1 MTILFMVSLGVLLL
15 ELTLTRL
22 FSIILW
28 YDYAF
33 MVISIAFF
41 GLGIGSLVVHILKG
55 KLNKVNLPSRL
66 LQSTMAFAISL
77 PVVLLIIGQLVPSNP
92 SFIYVF
98 FLASSIPFFFAGLSV
113 AMIYLSMPK
122 EITRLYFIDLLGAGA
137 AALVLDPVIQVL
149 GAESVLLSI
158 SLLVIAPT
166 LIAVLLLVRHQ
177 NGYVNKATSKENG
190 VSVPIENKLKIYGIM
205 VFGSAA
211 ILLVINIDF
220 NVFAIEPGISKGLY
234 YQLAKPQEYQ
244 HLSTQWNSFS
254 RIDVTN
260 QTYHNYNNEAAFQN
274 TSSENTGRSKALA
287 SIIIDADADTPVFR
301 WNGSFND
308 ISWVKQYMDY
318 LPYELLKANSTLVI
332 GSGGGEDIL
341 IALAGGS
348 KNVTAVEINPLI
360 ISKAKEFGRLAGN
373 LYDRKEVDVYVDD
386 GRRFISSSNSK
397 YDIITIKLVD
407 SWAAQLAGGY
417 ALSENYLYT
426 VEAFRQ
432 YLQHLDEDNG
442 MLVMVR
448 WNTELPSLMPLI
460 AESLRQEKR
469 GGGGGGESN
478 EDISKQIL
486 VVEDRPGIY
495 FTSNPQ
501 QTIYPVILIIKNSPF
516 TDSEINLAKTKI
528 ANNNAK
534 VIAMPDGYI
543 EPPYDR
549 LLLDKNYYRSQQL
562 QENFLESILS
572 GSAIDPKTFLDL
584 NLPTDDS
591 PFYFAREIIPKQMIV
606 LLETVLGVS
615 AVLSLLL
622 IYYSRKNRI
631 SLIRASSSSSSS
643 TSSWFHMIFVIF
655 IGLGFMFLEITFIQ
669 KFLLLLGTPIMALT
683 VILFS
688 ILASSGAG
696 AYLSGRLFGRS
707 PQRGMIISIPL
718 LITIIVTYYIFLQQI
733 IDHTMALDIHYRIGL
748 TFALLSPAG
757 VLMGFQFPS
766 AVRMSSFYA
775 QKHSQQ
781 PGTDNQRGDITL
793 LWGVNVIASVIG
805 TVLTAILSMIIGFS
819 GNLLVGAGLYLG
831 ALLSILVSL
840 RMVESKIKKEIIK

>member
-1 MTILFMVSLGVLLL
+1 VHSPLLVFLMTILFMVSLSVLLL

-41 GLGIGSLVVHILKG
+41 GLGIGSLLVHILKG
-55 KLNKVNLPSRL
+55 KLNEVNLPSRV
-66 LQSTMAFAISL
+66 LQSTMGFAISL
-77 PVVLLIIGQLVPSNP
+77 PIVLLVMGQLIPSNP

-98 FLASSIPFFFAGLSV
+98 YLSSSIPFFFAGLSV

-122 EITRLYFIDLLGAGA
+122 EITRLYFIDLIGAGA
-137 AALVLDPVIQVL
+137 AALILDPIIQVL

-158 SLLVIAPT
+158 SLLVLGPT
-166 LIAVLLLVRHQ
+166 LVAALFLVR
-177 NGYVNKATSKENG
+177 NSEGYIKKATDKENG

-254 RIDVTN
+254 RIDVTK
-260 QTYHNYNNEAAFQN
+260 QTHHNYNNEAAFQN

-301 WNGSFND
+301 WNGSFSD

-360 ISKAKEFGRLAGN
+360 ISKAKEFGKLAGN
-373 LYDRKEVDVYVDD
+373 LYDRKEVDVYIDD

-448 WNTELPSLMPLI
+448 WNIELPRLMPLI
-460 AESLRQEKR
+460 VESLRQETGKKA
-469 GGGGGGESN
+469 E
-478 EDISKQIL
+478 EISRHVAI
-486 VVEDRPGIY
+486 VEDRPGLY
-495 FTSNPQ
+495 FGANENR
-501 QTIYPVILIIKNSPF
+501 TIYPVLVMLKNKPF
-516 TDSEINLAKTKI
+516 TSSEISIINERARE
-528 ANNNAK
+528 NNAELF
-534 VIAMPDGYI
+534 VVPGVYAQ
-543 EPPYDR
+543 PPYGE
-549 LLLDKNYYRSQQL
+549 LLTVNSQFEPNKQH
-562 QENFLESILS
+562 QGFIGRNIETEKVNSIIELK
-572 GSAIDPKTFLDL
+572 P
-584 NLPTDDS
+584 PTDDS
-591 PFYFAREIIPKQMIV
+591 PFFFAREKVPEQMI
-606 LLETVLGVS
+606 LLLVTVLSVS
-615 AVLSLLL
+615 AVLALLL
-622 IYYSRKNRI
+622 IYYSKINNI
-631 SLIRASSSSSSS
+631 HLSSSSI
-643 TSSWFHMIFVIF
+643 SWLFILFAIF
-655 IGLGFMFLEITFIQ
+655 IGLGFMVIEITFIQ

-688 ILASSGAG
+688 ILASSGVG
-696 AYLSGRLFGRS
+696 AYLSGKLFGKN
-707 PQRGMIISIPL
+707 PHKGMIVSIPL
-718 LITIIVTYYIFLQQI
+718 LVTIIIIYYIFLQEI
-733 IDHTMALDIHYRIGL
+733 INHNIASEIHYRIGL

-766 AVRMSSFYA
+766 VVRISSLFA
-775 QKHSQQ
+775 QKDSQHL
-781 PGTDNQRGDITL
+781 GTDNRQGDVTL

-819 GNLLVGAGLYLG
+819 GSLLVGAALYSG
-831 ALLSILVSL
+831 AMISIIVSL
-840 RMVESKIKKEIIK
+840 RLAGTKLNKEIIK

>member
-1 MTILFMVSLGVLLL
+1 MHSPLLGFLMTILFMVSLSVLLL

-41 GLGIGSLVVHILKG
+41 GLGIGSLLVHILKG
-55 KLNKVNLPSRL
+55 KLNEVNLPSRV
-66 LQSTMAFAISL
+66 LQSTMGFAISL
-77 PVVLLIIGQLVPSNP
+77 PIVLLVMGQLIPSNP

-98 FLASSIPFFFAGLSV
+98 YLSSSIPFFFAGLSV

-137 AALVLDPVIQVL
+137 AALILDPIIQVL

-158 SLLVIAPT
+158 SLLVLGPT
-166 LIAVLLLVRHQ
+166 LVAALFLVRHSE
-177 NGYVNKATSKENG
+177 GIKKATDKENR
-190 VSVPIENKLKIYGIM
+190 VSIPIENKLKIYGIM

-254 RIDVTN
+254 RIDVTK
-260 QTYHNYNNEAAFQN
+260 QTHHNYNNKSAFQN

-301 WNGSFND
+301 WNGSFSD

-373 LYDRKEVDVYVDD
+373 LYDRKEVDVYIDD

-448 WNTELPSLMPLI
+448 WNIELPRLMPLI
-460 AESLRQEKR
+460 VESLRQETGKNA
-469 GGGGGGESN
+469 E
-478 EDISKQIL
+478 EISRHVAI
-486 VVEDRPGIY
+486 VEDRPGLY
-495 FTSNPQ
+495 FGANENR
-501 QTIYPVILIIKNSPF
+501 TIYPVLVMLKNKPF
-516 TDSEINLAKTKI
+516 TSSEINIINERARE
-528 ANNNAK
+528 NNAEQF
-534 VIAMPDGYI
+534 VLPGVYAQ
-543 EPPYDR
+543 PPYDE
-549 LLLDKNYYRSQQL
+549 LLTVNSQFGPNEQQQGL
-562 QENFLESILS
+562 GRNIETEKLNSIIELE
-572 GSAIDPKTFLDL
+572 P
-584 NLPTDDS
+584 PTDDS
-591 PFYFAREIIPKQMIV
+591 PFFFAREKVPEQMI
-606 LLETVLGVS
+606 LLLVTVLSVS
-615 AVLSLLL
+615 AVLALLL
-622 IYYSRKNRI
+622 IYYSKINNI
-631 SLIRASSSSSSS
+631 HLSSSSI
-643 TSSWFHMIFVIF
+643 SWLFILFAIF
-655 IGLGFMFLEITFIQ
+655 IGLGFMVIEITFIQ

-688 ILASSGAG
+688 ILASSGVG
-696 AYLSGRLFGRS
+696 AYLSGKLFGEN
-707 PQRGMIISIPL
+707 PHKGMIVSIPL
-718 LITIIVTYYIFLQQI
+718 LVTIILIYYIFLQEI
-733 IDHTMALDIHYRIGL
+733 INHNIASEINYRI
-748 TFALLSPAG
+748 
-757 VLMGFQFPS
+757 
-766 AVRMSSFYA
+766 
-775 QKHSQQ
+775 
-781 PGTDNQRGDITL
+781 
-793 LWGVNVIASVIG
+793 
-805 TVLTAILSMIIGFS
+805 
-819 GNLLVGAGLYLG
+819 
-831 ALLSILVSL
+831 
-840 RMVESKIKKEIIK
+840 

>member
-1 MTILFMVSLGVLLL
+1 
-15 ELTLTRL
+15 
-22 FSIILW
+22 
-28 YDYAF
+28 

-41 GLGIGSLVVHILKG
+41 GLGIGSLLVHILKG
-55 KLNKVNLPSRL
+55 KLNEVNLPSRVV
-66 LQSTMAFAISL
+66 QSTMGFAISL
-77 PVVLLIIGQLVPSNP
+77 PIVLLVMGQLIPSNP

-98 FLASSIPFFFAGLSV
+98 YLSSSIPFFFAGLSV

-137 AALVLDPVIQVL
+137 AALILDPIIQVL

-158 SLLVIAPT
+158 SLLVLGPT
-166 LIAVLLLVRHQ
+166 LVAALFLVR
-177 NGYVNKATSKENG
+177 NSEGYIKKATDKENG
-190 VSVPIENKLKIYGIM
+190 VSVRIENKLKIYGIM

-211 ILLVINIDF
+211 ILLVINIDL

-301 WNGSFND
+301 WNGSLND

-373 LYDRKEVDVYVDD
+373 LYDRKEVDVYIDD

-448 WNTELPSLMPLI
+448 WNIELPRLMPLI
-460 AESLRQEKR
+460 VESLRQETGKNA
-469 GGGGGGESN
+469 E
-478 EDISKQIL
+478 EISRHVAI
-486 VVEDRPGIY
+486 VEDRPGLY
-495 FTSNPQ
+495 FGANENRS
-501 QTIYPVILIIKNSPF
+501 IYPVLVMLKNKPF
-516 TDSEINLAKTKI
+516 ASSEISIINERAGE
-528 ANNNAK
+528 NNAELF
-534 VIAMPDGYI
+534 VLPGVYAQ
-543 EPPYDR
+543 PPYDE
-549 LLLDKNYYRSQQL
+549 LLTVNSQFEPNKQQQGL
-562 QENFLESILS
+562 GRNIETEKINSIIELE
-572 GSAIDPKTFLDL
+572 P
-584 NLPTDDS
+584 PTDDS
-591 PFYFAREIIPKQMIV
+591 PFFFAREKVPEQMV
-606 LLETVLGVS
+606 LLLVTVLSVSGVL
-615 AVLSLLL
+615 ALLL
-622 IYYSRKNRI
+622 IYYSKINNI
-631 SLIRASSSSSSS
+631 HLSSSSI
-643 TSSWFHMIFVIF
+643 SWLFILFAIF
-655 IGLGFMFLEITFIQ
+655 IGLGFMVIEITFIQ

-688 ILASSGAG
+688 ILASSGVG
-696 AYLSGRLFGRS
+696 AYLSGKLFGKN
-707 PQRGMIISIPL
+707 PHKGMIVSIPL
-718 LITIIVTYYIFLQQI
+718 LVTIILIYYIFLQEI
-733 IDHTMALDIHYRIGL
+733 INHNIASEINYRMGL

-766 AVRMSSFYA
+766 VVRISSLFA
-775 QKHSQQ
+775 KKDSQHL
-781 PGTDNQRGDITL
+781 GTDNRQGDVTL

-819 GNLLVGAGLYLG
+819 GSLLVGAALYSG
-831 ALLSILVSL
+831 AMISIIVSL
-840 RMVESKIKKEIIK
+840 RLAGTKLNKEIIK

>member
-1 MTILFMVSLGVLLL
+1 MHSPLLAFLMTILFMVSLSVLLL

-41 GLGIGSLVVHILKG
+41 GLGIGSLLVHILKG
-55 KLNKVNLPSRL
+55 KLNEVNLPSRI
-66 LQSTMAFAISL
+66 LQSTMGFAISL
-77 PVVLLIIGQLVPSNP
+77 PIVLLVMGQLIPSNP

-98 FLASSIPFFFAGLSV
+98 YLSSSIPFFFAGLSV

-137 AALVLDPVIQVL
+137 AALILDPIIQVL

-158 SLLVIAPT
+158 SLLVLGPT
-166 LIAVLLLVRHQ
+166 LVAALFLVR
-177 NGYVNKATSKENG
+177 NSEGYIKKATDKENS

-254 RIDVTN
+254 RIDVTK
-260 QTYHNYNNEAAFQN
+260 QTHHNYNNEAAFQN

-301 WNGSFND
+301 WNGSFGD

-373 LYDRKEVDVYVDD
+373 LYDRKEVDVYIDD

-397 YDIITIKLVD
+397 YDMITIKLVD

-448 WNTELPSLMPLI
+448 WNIELPRLMPLI
-460 AESLRQEKR
+460 VESLRQETGKNA
-469 GGGGGGESN
+469 E
-478 EDISKQIL
+478 EISRHVAI
-486 VVEDRPGIY
+486 VEDRPGLY
-495 FTSNPQ
+495 FGANENR
-501 QTIYPVILIIKNSPF
+501 TIYPVLVMLKNKPF
-516 TDSEINLAKTKI
+516 TSSEISIINERARE
-528 ANNNAK
+528 NNAELF
-534 VIAMPDGYI
+534 VLPGVYAQ
-543 EPPYDR
+543 PPYDE
-549 LLLDKNYYRSQQL
+549 LLTVNSQFEPNKQQQGL
-562 QENFLESILS
+562 GRNIETEKINSIIELE
-572 GSAIDPKTFLDL
+572 P
-584 NLPTDDS
+584 PTDDS
-591 PFYFAREIIPKQMIV
+591 PFFFAREKVPEQMI
-606 LLETVLGVS
+606 LLLVTVLSVSGVL
-615 AVLSLLL
+615 ALLL
-622 IYYSRKNRI
+622 IYYSKINNI
-631 SLIRASSSSSSS
+631 HLSSSSI
-643 TSSWFHMIFVIF
+643 SWLFILFAIF
-655 IGLGFMFLEITFIQ
+655 IGLGFMVIEITFIQ

-688 ILASSGAG
+688 ILASSGVG
-696 AYLSGRLFGRS
+696 AYLSGKLFGKN
-707 PQRGMIISIPL
+707 PHKGMIVSIPL
-718 LITIIVTYYIFLQQI
+718 LVTIILIYYIFLQEI
-733 IDHTMALDIHYRIGL
+733 INHNIASEINYRMGL

-766 AVRMSSFYA
+766 VVRISSLFA
-775 QKHSQQ
+775 QKDGQHL
-781 PGTDNQRGDITL
+781 GTDNRQGDVTL

-819 GNLLVGAGLYLG
+819 GSLLVGAALYSG
-831 ALLSILVSL
+831 AMISIIVSL
-840 RMVESKIKKEIIK
+840 RLAGTKLNKEIIK

>member
-1 MTILFMVSLGVLLL
+1 MLL

-41 GLGIGSLVVHILKG
+41 GLGIGSLLVHILKG
-55 KLNKVNLPSRL
+55 KLNEVNLPSRV
-66 LQSTMAFAISL
+66 LQSTMGFAISL
-77 PVVLLIIGQLVPSNP
+77 PIVLLVMGQLIPSNP

-98 FLASSIPFFFAGLSV
+98 YLSSSIPFFFAGLSV

-137 AALVLDPVIQVL
+137 AALILDPVIQVL

-158 SLLVIAPT
+158 SLLVLGPT
-166 LIAVLLLVRHQ
+166 LVAALFLVR
-177 NGYVNKATSKENG
+177 NSEGYIKKVTDKENG

-260 QTYHNYNNEAAFQN
+260 QTHHNYNNEAAFQN
-274 TSSENTGRSKALA
+274 TSSENTGRSKVLA

-301 WNGSFND
+301 WNGSFSD
-308 ISWVKQYMDY
+308 ISWVRQYMDY

-360 ISKAKEFGRLAGN
+360 ISKAKEFGKLAGN
-373 LYDRKEVDVYVDD
+373 LYDRNDVDVYIDD

-448 WNTELPSLMPLI
+448 WNIELPRLMPLI
-460 AESLRQEKR
+460 VESLRQETGKNA
-469 GGGGGGESN
+469 E
-478 EDISKQIL
+478 EISRHVAI
-486 VVEDRPGIY
+486 VEDRPGLY
-495 FTSNPQ
+495 FGANENR
-501 QTIYPVILIIKNSPF
+501 TIYPVLVMLKNKPF
-516 TDSEINLAKTKI
+516 TSSEISIINERARE
-528 ANNNAK
+528 NNAELF
-534 VIAMPDGYI
+534 VMPGVYAK
-543 EPPYDR
+543 PPYDE
-549 LLLDKNYYRSQQL
+549 LLAVNSQFEPNKQ
-562 QENFLESILS
+562 QQGFIGRNIETEKINSIIELE
-572 GSAIDPKTFLDL
+572 P
-584 NLPTDDS
+584 PTDDS
-591 PFYFAREIIPKQMIV
+591 PFFFAREKVPEQMI
-606 LLETVLGVS
+606 LLLVTVLSVS
-615 AVLSLLL
+615 TVLALLL
-622 IYYSRKNRI
+622 IYYSKINNI
-631 SLIRASSSSSSS
+631 HLSSSSI
-643 TSSWFHMIFVIF
+643 SWLFIVFAIF
-655 IGLGFMFLEITFIQ
+655 IGLGFMVIEITFIQ

-688 ILASSGAG
+688 ILVSSGVG
-696 AYLSGRLFGRS
+696 AYLSGKFFAKNPHKGV
-707 PQRGMIISIPL
+707 IVSIPL
-718 LITIIVTYYIFLQQI
+718 LVAMIIMYYIFLQEI
-733 IDHTMALDIHYRIGL
+733 INHNIASEIHHRIGL

-766 AVRMSSFYA
+766 VVRISSLFA
-775 QKHSQQ
+775 QKDSRHL
-781 PGTDNQRGDITL
+781 GTDDRQGDVTL

-819 GNLLVGAGLYLG
+819 GSLLVGAALYSG
-831 ALLSILVSL
+831 AMISIIVSL
-840 RMVESKIKKEIIK
+840 RLAGTKLNKKIIK

>member
-1 MTILFMVSLGVLLL
+1 MHSPLLVFLMTILFMVSLSVLLL

-41 GLGIGSLVVHILKG
+41 GLGIGSLLVHILKG
-55 KLNKVNLPSRL
+55 KLNEVNLPSRV
-66 LQSTMAFAISL
+66 LQATMGFAISL
-77 PVVLLIIGQLVPSNP
+77 PIVLLVMGQLIPSNP

-98 FLASSIPFFFAGLSV
+98 YLSSSIPFFFAGLSV

-137 AALVLDPVIQVL
+137 AALILDPIIQVL

-158 SLLVIAPT
+158 SLLVLGPT
-166 LIAVLLLVRHQ
+166 LVAALFLVR
-177 NGYVNKATSKENG
+177 NSEGYIKKATDKENG

-254 RIDVTN
+254 RIDVTK
-260 QTYHNYNNEAAFQN
+260 QTHHNYNNEAAFQN

-360 ISKAKEFGRLAGN
+360 ISKAKEFGKLAGN
-373 LYDRKEVDVYVDD
+373 LYDRKEVDVYIDD

-448 WNTELPSLMPLI
+448 WNIELPRLMPLI
-460 AESLRQEKR
+460 VESLRQETGKNA
-469 GGGGGGESN
+469 E
-478 EDISKQIL
+478 EISRHVAI
-486 VVEDRPGIY
+486 VEDRPGLY
-495 FTSNPQ
+495 FGANENR
-501 QTIYPVILIIKNSPF
+501 TIYPVLVMLKNKPF
-516 TDSEINLAKTKI
+516 TSSEISMINERARE
-528 ANNNAK
+528 NNAELF
-534 VIAMPDGYI
+534 VLPGVYAQ
-543 EPPYDR
+543 PPYDE
-549 LLLDKNYYRSQQL
+549 LLTVNSQFEPNKQQQGL
-562 QENFLESILS
+562 GRNIETEKINSIIELE
-572 GSAIDPKTFLDL
+572 P
-584 NLPTDDS
+584 PTDDS
-591 PFYFAREIIPKQMIV
+591 PFFFAREKVPEQMI
-606 LLETVLGVS
+606 LLLVTVLSVS
-615 AVLSLLL
+615 AVLALLL
-622 IYYSRKNRI
+622 IYYSKINNI
-631 SLIRASSSSSSS
+631 HLSSSSI
-643 TSSWFHMIFVIF
+643 SWLFILFAIF
-655 IGLGFMFLEITFIQ
+655 IGLGFMVIEITFIQ

-688 ILASSGAG
+688 ILASSGVG
-696 AYLSGRLFGRS
+696 AYLSGKLFGKN
-707 PQRGMIISIPL
+707 PHKGMIVSIPL
-718 LITIIVTYYIFLQQI
+718 LVAIILIYYIFLQEI
-733 IDHTMALDIHYRIGL
+733 INHNIASEIHYRMGL

-766 AVRMSSFYA
+766 VVRMSSSFA
-775 QKHSQQ
+775 QKDSQHL
-781 PGTDNQRGDITL
+781 GTDNRQGDVTL

-819 GNLLVGAGLYLG
+819 GSLLVGAALYSG
-831 ALLSILVSL
+831 AMISIIVSL
-840 RMVESKIKKEIIK
+840 RLAGTKLNKEIIK